1 MKKGILL
8 VALTCFLVMSLV
20 LASCSS
26 STTASTQ
33 ATTMTT
39 ISTSTSAA
47 TTAVTTSASIPTS
60 TTPVNSTVTATT
72 TSTGNWWDTL
82 GTPQYGG
89 TINIAV
95 SGDITGFDPDNT
107 LGQYC
112 VYSGW
117 IEDLFADQ
125 WTLNPATYA
134 YQSSFLPNDYV
145 GGWLAQSWEFTN
157 PSTFVVHLRQGVY
170 WQNLPPANGREFVAN
185 DVVVN
190 IDREFGWNGFPK
202 IPGLSLGSGTYLT
215 SVSAPDNFTVVF
227 NWSITGVETIYEWMF
242 SNGGIAIANPE
253 ALQEY
258 GNLTNWHDAIGT
270 GPFLL
275 TDFVDGQ
282 AATLTKNTLYWG
294 HDERYPQNQLPY
306 ADKISVLIIPNQP
319 TALAAMRAGK
329 IDVTDGLNIQAA
341 EAMKQSNPE
350 IGQVSYPGTACQT
363 MDMVDTLT
371 PFSDIRVRQAL
382 QQSINLPDLA
392 ANYYLG
398 TTVSVPSDMTSV
410 YLTGYG
416 WPYQQWPAAL
426 QADYAYNPTNAK
438 ALLAAAGYPS
448 GFTSTCIVDSSS
460 DLNLFAIVQSDFSAI
475 GVTMNV
481 DEMPSASWTSY
492 VETSRKATG
501 LIWRNGGSLGLNYQ
515 FLRQFTRY
523 QTGYATNWLNV
534 SDPDLDALYPEA
546 VNATSMD
553 QLQQLL
559 VTLNQIVA
567 QNQWAV
573 SLLPIVSYGVY
584 QPWLKGYNGQFF
596 AISGGASG
604 PYFLGFFGARFWID
618 QDVKNSY

>member
-1 MKKGILL
+1 MKRRFIW
-8 VALTCFLVMSLV
+8 VILTCLIVTSLV

-26 STTASTQ
+26 STTTSTQ
-33 ATTMTT
+33 TTVTATTSTA
-39 ISTSTSAA
+39 TST
-47 TTAVTTSASIPTS
+47 TTAIIPTS
-60 TTPVNSTVTATT
+60 TTSSASTITATT
-72 TSTGNWWDTL
+72 TSTGNWWDSL

-89 TINIAV
+89 AINIAV
-95 SGDITGFDPDNT
+95 SGNITGFDPNNT

-125 WTLNPATYA
+125 WTLSPSVYA
-134 YQSSFLPNDYV
+134 YQSSFLPNAYV

-170 WQNLPPANGREFVAN
+170 WQNISPANGRELVAN
-185 DVVVN
+185 DVIVN
-190 IDREFGWNGFPK
+190 INREFGWGGFTKNPA
-202 IPGLSLGSGTYLT
+202 ISLGTGTYLT
-215 SVSAPDNFTVVF
+215 SVSAPDNFTVDF
-227 NWSITGVETIYEWMF
+227 NWSITGVESIYEWMF
-242 SNGGIAIANPE
+242 SNGGVAIADPE
-253 ALQEY
+253 AITAY
-258 GNLTNWHDAIGT
+258 GNLNNWHNAIGT

-275 TDFVDGQ
+275 TDFVDSGS
-282 AATLTKNTLYWG
+282 ATLTKNPNYWG
-294 HDERYPQNQLPY
+294 YDERYPQNQLPY
-306 ADKISVLIIPNQP
+306 ANKVNVLVIPNQP

-341 EAMKQSNPE
+341 IAMKQSNPE
-350 IGQVSYPGTACQT
+350 IGQVSYPGTSCQT
-363 MDMVDTLT
+363 MDMVVTLS

-382 QQSINLPDLA
+382 QQAINLPDIA

-416 WPYQQWPAAL
+416 WPYSQWPASL
-426 QADYAYNPTNAK
+426 QAEYAFNPTNAK
-438 ALLAAAGYPS
+438 ALLAAAGYPN
-448 GFTSTCIVDSSS
+448 GFTTSCVVDTSS

-475 GVTMNV
+475 GVNMNV
-481 DEMPSASWTSY
+481 NALPSAAWTAY
-492 VETSRKATG
+492 VQTNRSATG

-523 QTGYATNWLNV
+523 QTGYTTNWLNV
-534 SDPDLDALYPEA
+534 SNPALDALYTQA

-553 QLQQLL
+553 QIQQLL

-604 PYFLGFFGARFWID
+604 PYFLGFFASRFWID
-618 QDVKNSY
+618 QNVKN

>member
-1 MKKGILL
+1 MKKGIILI
-8 VALTCFLVMSLV
+8 ALTWLIVTSLV
-20 LASCSS
+20 LVSCSS
-26 STTASTQ
+26 SNT
-33 ATTMTT
+33 
-39 ISTSTSAA
+39 TSTSIVTSTLATTTTSITTA
-47 TTAVTTSASIPTS
+47 TTAIIPTS
-60 TTPVNSTVTATT
+60 TTSSISTAATTT
-72 TSTGNWWDTL
+72 TSTGNWWDSL

-89 TINIAV
+89 TINVAV
-95 SGDITGFDPDNT
+95 SGNITGFDPNNT

-125 WTLNPATYA
+125 WTLNPTTYA
-134 YQSSFLPNDYV
+134 YQSSFLPNAYV
-145 GGWLAQSWEFTN
+145 GGWLAQSWEFSN

-185 DVVVN
+185 DVIVN
-190 IDREFGWNGFPK
+190 INREFGWGGFTKNPA
-202 IPGLSLGSGTYLT
+202 ISLGTGIYLT

-227 NWSITGVETIYEWMF
+227 NWSITGVESIYEWMF
-242 SNGGIAIANPE
+242 SNGGIAVANPE
-253 ALQEY
+253 TIQQY
-258 GNLTNWHDAIGT
+258 GNLNNWHNAVGT
-270 GPFLL
+270 GPFIL
-275 TDFVDGQ
+275 TDFVDSGS
-282 AATLTKNTLYWG
+282 ATLTKNPIYSG
-294 HDERYPQNQLPY
+294 YDERYPKNPLPY
-306 ADKISVLIIPNQP
+306 VNKINVLVIPNQP

-341 EAMKQSNPE
+341 QAMKQSNPE

-382 QQSINLPDLA
+382 QQAINLPDIA

-398 TTVSVPSDMTSV
+398 TTVSIPSDMTSV

-416 WPYQQWPAAL
+416 WPYSQWPASL
-426 QADYAYNPTNAK
+426 QAEYTYNVQNAK
-438 ALLAAAGYPS
+438 ALLAAAGYPN
-448 GFTSTCIVDSSS
+448 GFTTSCVVDTSS
-460 DLNLFAIVQSDFSAI
+460 DLNLFAIVQSEFSAI

-481 DEMPSASWTSY
+481 NALPSAAWTAY
-492 VETSRKATG
+492 VQTNRSATG

-534 SDPDLDALYPEA
+534 SNPTLDALYPAA

-553 QLQQLL
+553 QIQQLL
-559 VTLNQIVA
+559 VTLNQLVA

-604 PYFLGFFGARFWID
+604 PYFLGFFGSRFWID
-618 QDVKNSY
+618 QNVKNSY